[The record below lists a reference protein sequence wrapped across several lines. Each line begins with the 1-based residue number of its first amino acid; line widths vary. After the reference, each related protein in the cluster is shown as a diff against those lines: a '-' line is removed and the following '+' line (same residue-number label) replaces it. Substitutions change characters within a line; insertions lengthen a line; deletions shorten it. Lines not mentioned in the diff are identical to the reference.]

1 MKNQTGAMDF
11 SNIEKS
17 IVSVKGQKVLI
28 DSDVARI
35 YGVETKRVNEAI
47 KENPDKFPAGYILKL
62 TNEETNSL
70 RSEKTTL
77 EKPGRGHYSKY
88 NPTAFTEKGLY
99 MLATILKSPQA
110 TAATVA
116 IIEAFAK
123 LRELSHTIAKLA
135 DAKEK
140 PEQQSLMRR
149 SGEIFS
155 ELTAADLP
163 VSGTETSFEINFA
176 VMKFKHTVKKEKKNG
191 TVQSSKKI
199 LMKSEEVKR

>member
-123 LRELSHTIAKLA
+123 LRELSHTIANWRTL
-135 DAKEK
+135 
-140 PEQQSLMRR
+140 
-149 SGEIFS
+149 
-155 ELTAADLP
+155 
-163 VSGTETSFEINFA
+163 
-176 VMKFKHTVKKEKKNG
+176 KKSRNNN
-191 TVQSSKKI
+191 
-199 LMKSEEVKR
+199 L